1 MDYRAVMQIASAGM
15 DYEKRRVDVA
25 ALNLA
30 NMHAS
35 NPAGEPTYVA
45 QRVVAAP
52 VQAAFSRALGMADS
66 AATMRREVSLVSVD
80 KPPRLAH
87 DPAHPHANAQGFVA
101 YPAVDQAAEML
112 TVSTALRAYEANVAV
127 ASTARAMAA
136 RALEIGGQ
144 S

>member
-1 MDYRAVMQIASAGM
+1 MDYRTVMQIAAAGM
-15 DYEKRRVDVA
+15 DFEKRRVDVA

-35 NPAGEPTYVA
+35 NAPGEAAYAA
-45 QRVVAAP
+45 QRVVAKP
-52 VQAAFSRALGMADS
+52 VQASFSLAMGLAEPAVLSRD
-66 AATMRREVSLVSVD
+66 VNLVPSD
-80 KPPRLAH
+80 RPPRLVH

-101 YPAVDQAAEML
+101 YPAVDQATEML

-127 ASTARAMAA
+127 ASTARAMAVK
-136 RALEIGGQ
+136 ALEIGGQ

>member
-1 MDYRAVMQIASAGM
+1 MDYRAVMQIAAAGM

-30 NMHAS
+30 NMHS
-35 NPAGEPTYVA
+35 SSPSGEALFAP
-45 QRVVAAP
+45 QRAIAKP
-52 VQAAFSRALGMADS
+52 VQAVFSRALAL
-66 AATMRREVSLVSVD
+66 AEPATALREVNLVPLD

-101 YPAVDQAAEML
+101 YPAVDQAMEML

-127 ASTARAMAA
+127 ASTARAMAVK
-136 RALEIGGQ
+136 ALEIGGQ

>member
-1 MDYRAVMQIASAGM
+1 MDYRAVMQIAAAGM
-15 DYEKRRVDVA
+15 DFEKRRVDTA

-35 NPAGEPTYVA
+35 NPPGEAAYVA
-45 QRVVAAP
+45 QRVVAKP
-52 VQAAFSRALGMADS
+52 VQAVFSQVMGLGEPAQLARD
-66 AATMRREVSLVSVD
+66 VSLLPTD
-80 KPPRLAH
+80 KPARLAH

-101 YPAVDQAAEML
+101 YPAVDQATEML

-136 RALEIGGQ
+136 KALEIGGQ

>member
-15 DYEKRRVDVA
+15 DFEKRRVDVA

-35 NPAGEPTYVA
+35 NPAGEATYVA
-45 QRVVAAP
+45 LRAVAKP
-52 VQAAFSRALGMADS
+52 VQAAFSRALGLAEP
-66 AATMRREVSLVSVD
+66 ATMLREVSLVPLD

-101 YPAVDQAAEML
+101 YPAVDQASEML

-127 ASTARAMAA
+127 ASTARAMAVK
-136 RALEIGGQ
+136 ALEIGGQ

>member
-1 MDYRAVMQIASAGM
+1 MDYRAVMQIAAAGM
-15 DYEKRRVDVA
+15 DFEKRRVDVA

-35 NPAGEPTYVA
+35 NPAGEAVYTA
-45 QRVVAAP
+45 QRVVAKP
-52 VQAAFSRALGMADS
+52 VQAVFSQMLGLAEP
-66 AATMRREVSLVSVD
+66 AQLAREVSLVPSD
-80 KPPRLAH
+80 KAPRLAH

-101 YPAVDQAAEML
+101 YPAVDQATEML
-112 TVSTALRAYEANVAV
+112 TVNTALRAYEANVAV

-136 RALEIGGQ
+136 KALEIGGQ